1 MRNFI
6 NDDFALST
14 ESARILYHDY
24 AKDLP
29 IIDYHCHL
37 SPKEIA
43 EDVRW
48 ENIAQPWLGGDHYK
62 WRAMRSNGVEEKYI
76 TGDAPA
82 REKFQKFAETMP
94 YLLRNPIYHWSHMEL
109 ARYFGIGDVL
119 LSGETAQDVWER
131 AEEALAAPEFSAR
144 GLMRTSKVE
153 VSCTTDDPVDS
164 LEFHAAIAADDSFKT
179 KVYPTWRPD
188 KALNI
193 SNALTWN
200 AWLSRLEAAAD
211 VSISSLC
218 DFIAAL
224 KKRHNFFESHGCR
237 LSDYGLGAIPGDPP
251 SEDVVKAIFT
261 KVHQGAN
268 PTPDEAAKFAAFMLR
283 VCMRFDAESDWT
295 MQIHYNALRN
305 NNSKMFRA
313 LGPDSGFDSMG
324 DWRCA
329 EALSRLLDSLESSGH
344 LPRTILYSLN
354 PTDNEML
361 GAMLGNFQS
370 SPTPGKIQLGSGWWF
385 NDQMDG
391 MRRQI
396 EALSQLGLVA
406 RFVGM
411 LTDSRSFLS
420 YTRHEY
426 FRRILCD
433 IFGADIERGLIPRD
447 YKYVG
452 GIIADISYNN
462 ANRYFGF

>member
-1 MRNFI
+1 MFI
-6 NDDFALST
+6 TDDFLLST

-24 AKDLP
+24 AARLP
-29 IIDYHCHL
+29 IVDYHCHL

-43 EDVRW
+43 DDIRW

-62 WRAMRSNGVEEKYI
+62 WRALRANGVEERFI

-94 YLLRNPIYHWSHMEL
+94 YLLRNPIYHWSHLEL
-109 ARYFGIGDVL
+109 ARYFGIDDIL
-119 LSGETAQDVWER
+119 LSADTAQEIWDR
-131 AEEALAAPEFSAR
+131 SAEALASPDFSAR
-144 GLMRTSKVE
+144 GLMRKSNVE
-153 VSCTTDDPVDS
+153 VVCTTDDPVDT
-164 LEFHAAIAADDSFKT
+164 LEHHAAIAADPSIAT
-179 KVYPTWRPD
+179 KILPAWRPD
-188 KALNI
+188 KALKI
-193 SNALTWN
+193 SDPAAWN
-200 AWLSRLEAAAD
+200 AYLAKLEAASD
-211 VSISSLC
+211 TSISTLC

-224 KKRHNFFESHGCR
+224 KKRHNYFESHGCR
-237 LSDYGLGAIPGDPP
+237 LSDYGLGAIPGAPLSDNDAKAVFLKVRGGITPES
-251 SEDVVKAIFT
+251 SEIE
-261 KVHQGAN
+261 G
-268 PTPDEAAKFAAFMLR
+268 FASFMLR
-283 VCMRFDAESDWT
+283 VCAWFDAESDWT

-313 LGPDSGFDSMG
+313 LGADTGFDSMG

-329 EALSRLLDSLESSGH
+329 ENLSRLLDDLDSANH

-361 GAMLGNFQS
+361 AAMLGNFQS
-370 SPTPGKIQLGSGWWF
+370 APVPGKMQLGSGWWF
-385 NDQMDG
+385 NDQIDG

-396 EALSQLGLVA
+396 EALSQIGLIS

-433 IFGADIERGLIPRD
+433 IFGADIERGILPRD
-447 YKYVG
+447 HKLIG
-452 GIIADISYNN
+452 SIIADISYHN
-462 ANRYFGF
+462 AVNYFAF